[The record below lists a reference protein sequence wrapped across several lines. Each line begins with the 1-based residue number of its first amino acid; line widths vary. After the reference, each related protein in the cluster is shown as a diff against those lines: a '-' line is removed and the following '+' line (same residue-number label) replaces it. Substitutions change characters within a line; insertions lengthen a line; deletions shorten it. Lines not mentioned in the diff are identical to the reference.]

1 MTGRRDAAR
10 RVITPS
16 ERPGLADGLL
26 ERSGQGPHEGEN
38 DMERLRFSPALPVSV
53 AVLLI
58 SWFQAARAQQDPPLF
73 PETPAAPAATPA
85 PAASPAPA
93 ATPAPAASPAPTATP
108 APARPAAPPQAALRP
123 ALDYARW
130 QEMSPRERQTFVEGS
145 IQALG
150 WLALSLR
157 SDLTIDTRVPP
168 ETLASIVK
176 MIDAN
181 YPTRPAA
188 VYLREMDSI
197 YLTPEGQK
205 LSMPICFQQ
214 AFQRANRR

>member
-1 MTGRRDAAR
+1 
-10 RVITPS
+10 
-16 ERPGLADGLL
+16 
-26 ERSGQGPHEGEN
+26 
-38 DMERLRFSPALPVSV
+38 MERLRFAPALPVSV

-58 SWFQAARAQQDPPLF
+58 SLQAARAQQDPPLF

-93 ATPAPAASPAPTATP
+93 ATPAPAASPTPTPAPTATP
-108 APARPAAPPQAALRP
+108 APAKPAGSPQAALRP

-176 MIDAN
+176 VIDTN
-181 YPTRPAA
+181 YPTRPAG
-188 VYLREMDSI
+188 VYLKEMDSI

-205 LSMPICFQQ
+205 LSMLLCFQQ

>member
-1 MTGRRDAAR
+1 
-10 RVITPS
+10 
-16 ERPGLADGLL
+16 
-26 ERSGQGPHEGEN
+26 
-38 DMERLRFSPALPVSV
+38 
-53 AVLLI
+53 
-58 SWFQAARAQQDPPLF
+58 
-73 PETPAAPAATPA
+73 
-85 PAASPAPA
+85 
-93 ATPAPAASPAPTATP
+93 
-108 APARPAAPPQAALRP
+108 
-123 ALDYARW
+123 
-130 QEMSPRERQTFVEGS
+130 MSPRERQTFVEGS